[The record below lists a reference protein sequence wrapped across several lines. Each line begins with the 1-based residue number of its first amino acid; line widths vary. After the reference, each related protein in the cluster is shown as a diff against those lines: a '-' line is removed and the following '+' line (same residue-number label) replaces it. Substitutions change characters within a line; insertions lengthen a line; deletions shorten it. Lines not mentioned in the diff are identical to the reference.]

1 MSVQLHGFQTVLQ
14 LDHFLVLFVWG
25 PLGLVHTKVL
35 FVRQIP
41 GAELPYCFLGLPWN
55 ATKGGLYNFRFAL
68 VLNLWIS
75 LYLILQSK
83 IDKENHF
90 KKNQNFLFLQ
100 KNHMKLQDIWLQSL
114 QGSFADLSSLIT
126 CCSVDCF
133 FLTNT
138 ICNFLLFSNFF
149 LKYRNKGS
157 LRWCHPGRSVA
168 NFLVVI

>member
-14 LDHFLVLFVWG
+14 LDHFLVLFVRG

-68 VLNLWIS
+68 VLNLWIY

-90 KKNQNFLFLQ
+90 
-100 KNHMKLQDIWLQSL
+100 
-114 QGSFADLSSLIT
+114 
-126 CCSVDCF
+126 
-133 FLTNT
+133 
-138 ICNFLLFSNFF
+138 
-149 LKYRNKGS
+149 
-157 LRWCHPGRSVA
+157 
-168 NFLVVI
+168 